1 MDVLDEV
8 GNLIKEIGKLV
19 DLLLELLYNI
29 GVGKRGIIMKKTYKE
44 VVICEIEWGT
54 EQEDGSCPD
63 AETIGLPDQVKVNI
77 EEDLGL
83 TTQDFIDANAESST
97 DVGYTGAE
105 NKVNEVITEWLSN
118 KFGYCVWG
126 FGWEEAYN
134 PAN

>member
-8 GNLIKEIGKLV
+8 ANLIKEIGKLV

-29 GVGKRGIIMKKTYKE
+29 GVGKRDIIMKKTYKE
-44 VVICEIEWGT
+44 VVICEIEWDT

-83 TTQDFIDANAESST
+83 TTQDFIDANAGSS
-97 DVGYTGAE
+97 DDAGD
-105 NKVNEVITEWLSN
+105 KVNEAIAEWLSDE
-118 KFGYCVWG
+118 FGYCVCG
-126 FGWEEAYN
+126 FGWEEAYSK
-134 PAN
+134 AD